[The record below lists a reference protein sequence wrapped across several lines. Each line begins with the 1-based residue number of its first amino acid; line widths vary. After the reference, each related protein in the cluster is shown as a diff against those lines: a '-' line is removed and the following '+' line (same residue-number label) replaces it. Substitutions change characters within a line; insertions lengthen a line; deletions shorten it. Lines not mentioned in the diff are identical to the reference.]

1 MQFFMGRCLV
11 AMLGGNGNQYSVI
24 CMDYVARYGELEVSK
39 TSISYRKIF

>member
-24 CMDYVARYGELEVSK
+24 RMDYVAR
-39 TSISYRKIF
+39 